1 MITVIINEHVQ
12 DPNARNCHGYRKF
25 VRRSTLENPANG
37 YLLND
42 TIVIRY
48 TIELVVSSG
57 GALTR
62 AGHPVPRAPS
72 VQVNTLINFLTC
84 RVVPDLPHQD
94 KVGQQ
99 WTK

>member
-1 MITVIINEHVQ
+1 MQ

-62 AGHPVPRAPS
+62 AGHPIPRAPS
-72 VQVNTLINFLTC
+72 VQVDKSVIVYVAAQTLAGCPTSDPATSVYSWDSLQEC
-84 RVVPDLPHQD
+84 
-94 KVGQQ
+94 
-99 WTK
+99 